1 MRSWVLLGLVLLTAV
16 ARLWAQG
23 EGAPPRLDAAQF
35 TKQIDGL
42 LTEKR
47 FEEAVALCENSLK
60 ADPQATALVLPQLA
74 RMYQTAKQAHG

>member
-1 MRSWVLLGLVLLTAV
+1 MRRWLLVVVVLLTAV

-60 ADPQATALVLPQLA
+60 TDPQATAVVLAQLA
-74 RMYQTAKQAHG
+74 RIYQTAKQGHG